1 MQRILLFALITLM
14 APSVFARF
22 GVMPLDMVVSRS
34 SGRAEGRWRD

>member
-22 GVMPLDMVVSRS
+22 GVMPLDMVIST